1 MLSSAAAV
9 ADLLGAL
16 LGYTTRSYEKTFAI
30 RQFSEGL
37 AGRVCDG
44 YNRGNRGKGANRVN
58 AYLGGGATCGR
69 GVWVGRVVDATML
82 RENEGVREKRISF
95 FRRPFEAVVVGN
107 PEVCNVMFQL
117 VSMFLQTDS
126 ECV

>member
-1 MLSSAAAV
+1 MIAEELMLSSAAAV

-58 AYLGGGATCGR
+58 AYLGSGATCGR
-69 GVWVGRVVDATML
+69 GVWV
-82 RENEGVREKRISF
+82 
-95 FRRPFEAVVVGN
+95 
-107 PEVCNVMFQL
+107 
-117 VSMFLQTDS
+117 
-126 ECV
+126 

>member
-58 AYLGGGATCGR
+58 AYLGSGATCGR
-69 GVWVGRVVDATML
+69 GVWV
-82 RENEGVREKRISF
+82 
-95 FRRPFEAVVVGN
+95 
-107 PEVCNVMFQL
+107 
-117 VSMFLQTDS
+117 
-126 ECV
+126 